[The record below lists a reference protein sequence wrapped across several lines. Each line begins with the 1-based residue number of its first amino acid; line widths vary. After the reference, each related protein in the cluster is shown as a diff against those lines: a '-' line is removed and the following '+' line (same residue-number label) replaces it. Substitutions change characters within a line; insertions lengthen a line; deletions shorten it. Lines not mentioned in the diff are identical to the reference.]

1 MDQNKPPKYNIV
13 NIFVIMGEAK
23 IRNLGIFLSIVFLV
37 LKMAHFCVHSNVTRA
52 DEHLAE

>member
-1 MDQNKPPKYNIV
+1 
-13 NIFVIMGEAK
+13 MGEAK
-23 IRNLGIFLSIVFLV
+23 IWNFCIFLSIVFLF